1 MTSPIP
7 SNDTLFGFDSA
18 AVAAQIRG
26 AGAVPLPAQA
36 DAPSSDVPVS
46 VDGLLPDTLSD
57 RGNAKLF
64 VKLYAN
70 DYRHVPG

>member
-1 MTSPIP
+1 MASDLRGRP
-7 SNDTLFGFDSA
+7 SGGSWHVGNGGCAPPGAEATLLDLDTQTL
-18 AVAAQIRG
+18 
-26 AGAVPLPAQA
+26 
-36 DAPSSDVPVS
+36 S